1 MKEEKNIK
9 IKVRSKLGKLKG
21 QGVEI
26 EEVDSDCLKQI
37 FNLKKSSV
45 SKKEVE
51 DFLNSLTKE
60 YKKIPDYLLDEK
72 TAKNFETH
80 LKKN

>member
-1 MKEEKNIK
+1 
-9 IKVRSKLGKLKG
+9 
-21 QGVEI
+21 VEI

>member
-26 EEVDSDCLKQI
+26 EEVDTDCLKQI